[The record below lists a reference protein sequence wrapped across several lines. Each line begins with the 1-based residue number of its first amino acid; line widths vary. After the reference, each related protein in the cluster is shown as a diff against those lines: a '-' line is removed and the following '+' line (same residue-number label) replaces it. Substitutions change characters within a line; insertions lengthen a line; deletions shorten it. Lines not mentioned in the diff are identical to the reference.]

1 MSKNF
6 LAPEAPSAQATEIAL
21 PYGAVE
27 EAIARVLG
35 IGAAD
40 RPALNARLRHIRSRG
55 ALPRPGSG
63 RKIRYSYRQAFEMLA
78 TVTLEHGGF
87 TPRLAMSAAQDIY
100 GAAFEQS
107 AEDIYALLAVDHT
120 GEGQE
125 ARLVCGQIL
134 KSERELLKALARFRA
149 GYFVNVSALEKDFKH
164 ALALE

>member
-1 MSKNF
+1 M
-6 LAPEAPSAQATEIAL
+6 
-21 PYGAVE
+21 
-27 EAIARVLG
+27 LG
-35 IGAAD
+35 IRAAD

-87 TPRLAMSAAQDIY
+87 TPRLAMLAAQDIY

-134 KSERELLKALARFRA
+134 KSERGLVGGARP
-149 GYFVNVSALEKDFKH
+149 VSGRVLRERIGA
-164 ALALE
+164 

>member
-6 LAPEAPSAQATEIAL
+6 LAPEGPSAQATEIAL

-35 IGAAD
+35 IEAAD

-63 RKIRYSYRQAFEMLA
+63 RKIRYSYRQAFQMFA
-78 TVTLEHGGF
+78 TVVLEYSGF

-100 GAAFEQS
+100 GAALEQN
-107 AEDIYALLAVDHT
+107 AEDIYALLAVAHT
-120 GEGQE
+120 EGQE
-125 ARLVCGQIL
+125 ARLVCGRIL
-134 KSERELLKALARFRA
+134 KGEKELLEALPGFPAA
-149 GYFVNVSALEKDFKH
+149 YFVNVSALERDFKH
-164 ALALE
+164 ALGQE

>member
-35 IGAAD
+35 IEAAD

-63 RKIRYSYRQAFEMLA
+63 RKIRYSYRQAFQMFA
-78 TVTLEHGGF
+78 TVILEYSGF

-100 GAAFEQS
+100 GAALEQS
-107 AEDIYALLAVDHT
+107 AEDVYALLMVDHT
-120 GEGQE
+120 GEEQE
-125 ARLVCGQIL
+125 ARLVCGRIV
-134 KSERELLKALARFRA
+134 KGERELLEALPGFPAA
-149 GYFVNVSALEKDFKH
+149 YFVNVSALERDFKH